1 MCERFV
7 FDEINFTYDP
17 GYLGIQIGREYAWG
31 VRIVKRRWLVFIIS
45 LAFFSFSMSNL
56 RLVILCAA
64 VAATLLISTQFEA

>member
-45 LAFFSFSMSNL
+45 LAFFSLSIL